1 MFTLSKTSVAALLMA
16 TAFGL
21 PGLFGTDVA
30 VEAQPGQK
38 VAISAD
44 DFVGTWNWMFQD
56 RRFATMTLQR
66 NGDQFGGSITNG
78 SIQMDKDGR
87 ITSASAGE
95 GSSPILRSSLQNGA
109 LHIVAKDGNEEMELA
124 MTLISPTTGQVK
136 FAGQGAP
143 ANAQAIKVEKVWSE
157 PPLRP

>member
-1 MFTLSKTSVAALLMA
+1 MFTSSKSSVAALLLA
-16 TAFGL
+16 AGFGL
-21 PGLFGTDVA
+21 PGPFGPDVT
-30 VEAQPGQK
+30 VQAQTGQK
-38 VAISAD
+38 AAISD
-44 DFVGTWNWMFQD
+44 NDFVGTWNWMFQD

-95 GSSPILRSSLQNGA
+95 GSSSILRSSFQNGA

-124 MTLISPTTGQVK
+124 MILKSPTTGEVK
-136 FAGQGAP
+136 FAGQDAP
-143 ANAQAIKVEKVWSE
+143 LNAQAIKVEKVWSE